1 LRLAVLTG
9 LYVGVVCS
17 AQVGANKIVDVPWT
31 DLTAPAGTYLI
42 GVALSLIELA
52 HRTAPT
58 RREGFVN
65 AQIMVACGFGA
76 SALLAGFL
84 AIVDAMPPDD
94 PLFDRLAGTWRIVLG
109 SLAAFAVSETVDN
122 SFGAWLRGR
131 AHDAFRV
138 VATNAVSVPLD
149 SVVFLLIAFG
159 SLEFIEGQIVVKY
172 AVTVAFGVPVVLS
185 LRRFVQAE
193 RRTGVSSAQTG
204 IAISRERR

>member
-9 LYVGVVCS
+9 LYVAVVCS

-31 DLTAPAGTYLI
+31 DLTAPGGTYLI
-42 GVALSLIELA
+42 GIALSLIELA

-76 SALLAGFL
+76 SALLAGYL
-84 AIVDAMPPDD
+84 AILNVMSPEDA
-94 PLFDRLAGTWRIVLG
+94 LFDRLAGTWRIVLG
-109 SLAAFAVSETVDN
+109 SLVAFAVSETIDN
-122 SFGAWLRGR
+122 SFGTWLRGR
-131 AHDAFRV
+131 VHDAVRV

-149 SVVFLLIAFG
+149 SVVFLLVAFG

-172 AVTVAFGVPVVLS
+172 AATVVFGIPLVLS
-185 LRRFVQAE
+185 LRRFV
-193 RRTGVSSAQTG
+193 RPDAQR
-204 IAISRERR
+204 APAPRV